1 MQNQVIFVNYGELWL
16 RKGNKN
22 KYINQLKHNLASLLQ
37 GESFSYINEHDR
49 IILKPSNQES
59 ENKIIDKLGYLFGI
73 SKFGIAYRVEPK
85 LQSIANAS
93 KELLSNSKYKKIKI
107 NAHRAF
113 KGFNFNSID
122 IIREVSK
129 KAKEIGIEPSL
140 HEFDGELF
148 ISVTKDNAYLY
159 SYYKKGLGGL
169 PVGTAGK
176 AVILLSG
183 GIDSPVAAWFAMKRG
198 VVPIFL
204 HAYQYSSIDPVL
216 ESKIPKI
223 VEKLSLYAKG
233 FKLKTY
239 YIPAYYFTLTA
250 AKIDRLGKYEP
261 VLFKAF
267 LLRVAER
274 IAKKEKAN
282 LIFTGES
289 LGQVSSQ
296 TPANIR
302 ASQEGIKLPVLR
314 PLIGF
319 DKEEIID
326 IAKKIDTYN
335 LSIIPYPDVCSIN
348 AKDPSTAV
356 KHEIVKK
363 MLKDMGIS
371 KIVKETLKESL
382 EK

>member
-1 MQNQVIFVNYGELWL
+1 MDKVIFINFGELWL

-22 KYINQLKHNLASLLQ
+22 RYISQLKHNLASLLQ

-93 KELLSNSKYKKIKI
+93 KELLSNSKYRKIKI

-113 KGFNFNSID
+113 KGFDFNSMD
-122 IIREVSK
+122 IIKEVSK

-169 PVGTAGK
+169 PVGTEGK

-204 HAYQYSSIDPVL
+204 HAYQYSSIDLVL

-223 VEKLSLYAKG
+223 VEKLLPYANG

-239 YIPAYYFTLTA
+239 YIPAYYFTLKV
-250 AKIDRLGKYEP
+250 AKTDKLGKYEP

-296 TPANIR
+296 TPLNIR

-335 LSIIPYPDVCSIN
+335 LSINPYPDVCSIN
-348 AKDPSTAV
+348 ARNPSTAA
-356 KHEIVKK
+356 KHEIIKK
-363 MLKDMGIS
+363 MLKEMEIS
-371 KIVKETLKESL
+371 KIVRETLKESI